1 MRTTLQNL
9 RDAAERQS
17 RIAAEQNDR
26 DSADAWERIGLAI
39 DDCQQRIKYDLRV
52 IESRLGLMTPPG
64 LAMLNTAESYVANP
78 ALSALQLVLLDKA
91 LGRLDRALEE
101 GANECPT

>member
-1 MRTTLQNL
+1 
-9 RDAAERQS
+9 
-17 RIAAEQNDR
+17 
-26 DSADAWERIGLAI
+26 
-39 DDCQQRIKYDLRV
+39 
-52 IESRLGLMTPPG
+52 MTPPG